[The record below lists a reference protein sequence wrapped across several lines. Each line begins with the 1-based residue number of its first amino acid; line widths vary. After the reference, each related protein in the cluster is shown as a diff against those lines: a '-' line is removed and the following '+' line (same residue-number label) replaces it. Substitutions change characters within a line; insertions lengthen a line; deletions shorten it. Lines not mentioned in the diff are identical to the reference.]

1 MPWCHLYSPNGF
13 ILLVLD
19 NNFIQY
25 INNDKNIIININ
37 INIYIYIY
45 MNVYMFMYYP

>member
-25 INNDKNIIININ
+25 INNDKNIII
-37 INIYIYIY
+37 YIYIY
-45 MNVYMFMYYP
+45 MNVYMFVYYP

>member
-25 INNDKNIIININ
+25 INNDKNIIIY
-37 INIYIYIY
+37 IYIYIY
-45 MNVYMFMYYP
+45 MNVYMFVYYP